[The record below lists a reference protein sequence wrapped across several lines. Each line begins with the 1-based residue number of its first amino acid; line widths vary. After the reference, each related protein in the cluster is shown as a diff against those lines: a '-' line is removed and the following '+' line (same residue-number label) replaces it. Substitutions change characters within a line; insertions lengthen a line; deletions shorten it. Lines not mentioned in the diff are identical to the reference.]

1 MEVTMDQAPTAA
13 ERLRS
18 LLHTVSSLDVVA
30 RWRRMSLMDSHLVGA
45 DGRLRIGVPRDCAL
59 ALDLVAG
66 AVPVHVEV
74 TDVAPVAMRDRVRAR
89 AALDGQL
96 SVSERETAAGP
107 DAPLVTVLDLASAE
121 LTERGTTTAVEPAL
135 FAAATPDM
143 LASRES
149 ALLCH
154 LVDAH
159 ADMVAWL
166 SRLVPADRLHGVSR
180 VHPLRVDRFGIVLR
194 LEFPSA
200 DRDARLSFTRPLDT
214 VEDAPGR
221 MLELLAHAR
230 SCRRRVPP

>member
-1 MEVTMDQAPTAA
+1 MEVAMDRAPTTA

-18 LLHTVSSLDVVA
+18 LLHTASSLDVVGP
-30 RWRRMSLMDSHLVGA
+30 WRRMSLMDSHFVGA
-45 DGRLRIGVPRDCAL
+45 DGRVRIGVPRDCAL
-59 ALDLVAG
+59 AIDLATA
-66 AVPVHVEV
+66 AVPVRIEI

-107 DAPLVTVLDLASAE
+107 DAPLVTLLTLVSAE
-121 LTERGTTTAVEPAL
+121 LTECGTTTAVDPAG
-135 FAAATPDM
+135 FAAATPDL
-143 LASRES
+143 LATRES

-159 ADMVAWL
+159 ADMVMWL
-166 SRLVPADRLHGVSR
+166 RRLVPAQRLHGVKR
-180 VHPLRVDRFGIVLR
+180 VHPLRVDRLGIVLR

-200 DRDARLSFTRPLDT
+200 DRDARVAFTRPLDT

-221 MLELLAHAR
+221 MLELLARAR
-230 SCRRRVPP
+230 SCRRRTAL